1 MSLSFIIFMAVS
13 ETYDITGVN
22 VIQSKVL
29 LLYQSYFSVH
39 FPKKKKMKGIICGI
53 QKRNERE

>member
-1 MSLSFIIFMAVS
+1 MAVS

-39 FPKKKKMKGIICGI
+39 FPKKKKKKMKGIICGI